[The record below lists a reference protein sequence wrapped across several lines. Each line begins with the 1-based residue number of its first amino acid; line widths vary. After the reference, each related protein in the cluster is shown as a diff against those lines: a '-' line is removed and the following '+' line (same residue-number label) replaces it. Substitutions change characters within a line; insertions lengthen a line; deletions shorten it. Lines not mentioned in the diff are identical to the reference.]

1 MAFPCWCY
9 VRLFWNDLCWT
20 ERIVNVSVSAF
31 PAPNAVHVPC
41 PTCPTCNQK
50 SSLLATRDSVC
61 VGLACR
67 LSNHALVQDSVLPR
81 TCSGLCATCFPNSV
95 LPRTCFPCLGRCCY
109 SEYVTILPEYVTILP
124 IAACP
129 RNWPAVARVNALV
142 GAVVNE
148 NSSSA

>member
-1 MAFPCWCY
+1 MQGQVAFPCWCY

-50 SSLLATRDSVC
+50 SSLLATRDSLC

-81 TCSGLCATCFPNSV
+81 TCSGLCAAHLLPELCAAAHLLPLPGPVLLFGVRYYPPRVRYYPPNSS
-95 LPRTCFPCLGRCCY
+95 LSKELACRC
-109 SEYVTILPEYVTILP
+109 TRQR
-124 IAACP
+124 AG
-129 RNWPAVARVNALV
+129 W
-142 GAVVNE
+142 
-148 NSSSA
+148 SSSE